1 MSDDITLDEFTESD
15 GKELSEFVDEGLR
28 EEGFL
33 TLPHDWD
40 ISTVREVSKEGGL
53 VDGDWIESADM
64 DENGAIQ
71 LVQLGHIG
79 EGRFKGKPNRFITK
93 EFAEQEDCTVLSEG
107 DLLISRMQEPI
118 LRSCI
123 LPSFEQDSVM
133 AVDIARLQEG
143 ENWNRML
150 LKYLFNSR
158 PIWKQGI
165 AWASGTTRKRISRK
179 NIEKLRLPTPPLS
192 EQRKI
197 ATVLHT
203 VDQAIQRTEEII
215 RQFERI
221 HQGLFLNLIPRG
233 IGHDEYDD
241 VRILGRTVQIPSS
254 WEITTVSQACSNII
268 DYRGKNPE
276 FSEEGIPHLRNINIS
291 RGEIILDDIK
301 YVSQETYDEWM
312 TRGIPEKGDTLL
324 STEAPMG
331 KTAVLPDLKFSL
343 SQRLIVLTPS
353 NQFDSRFFA
362 HLMGSPFVQKEYDAR
377 ATGSTVK
384 GISNYNL
391 QEVTIPVPPK
401 KEQEQIAQYID
412 DTLEAIQ
419 KNEQQVKRLQHLK
432 QGLMQDLLS
441 GEVRTTDVNMD
452 IPEEVAKYG

>member
-15 GKELSEFVDEGLR
+15 GKEPSEFVDEGLR

-203 VDQAIQRTEEII
+203 VDQAIQKTKEVIEQTERTQKGHI
-215 RQFERI
+215 R
-221 HQGLFLNLIPRG
+221 HLFRKG
-233 IGHDEYDD
+233 VSDEATETHE
-241 VRILGRTVQIPSS
+241 VLGEMPTS
-254 WEITTVSQACSNII
+254 WKITELSNIADVVMGSSPKSEYYNESGDGLPFYQGNNDFNRRNPTTNVWCTDPVKQAKKGDILISIRAPVGDLNIATEDSCIGRGLAAIRPQSI
-268 DYRGKNPE
+268 DFDYLYYHLYERNNW
-276 FSEEGIPHLRNINIS
+276 FSRISSGSTFDSINSSQIRNTKIKLPSKSIQEKIGSILRNN
-291 RGEIILDDIK
+291 ELYILK
-301 YVSQETYDEWM
+301 EEEYLNQ
-312 TRGIPEKGDTLL
+312 L
-324 STEAPMG
+324 
-331 KTAVLPDLKFSL
+331 
-343 SQRLIVLTPS
+343 QR
-353 NQFDSRFFA
+353 
-362 HLMGSPFVQKEYDAR
+362 
-377 ATGSTVK
+377 
-384 GISNYNL
+384 
-391 QEVTIPVPPK
+391 
-401 KEQEQIAQYID
+401 
-412 DTLEAIQ
+412 
-419 KNEQQVKRLQHLK
+419 LK

-441 GEVRTTDVNMD
+441 GEVRTTDAN
-452 IPEEVAKYG
+452 IHTPEEVAKYG